1 MNGKYSELP
10 YTPCPPR
17 GMASPSVH
25 TPPEGTFIITDE
37 PALTRHDHSEPTVHI
52 GVRSRHVAQSTGFDK
67 CAMTHIQHRNVAQNG
82 FTASE
87 ILPPGL
93 FPSLLP
99 SSNPHLPP
107 APALRPPPLPLLS
120 PPSSANPAHKEL
132 RGRRSAETPRD
143 ARRGEKR

>member
-87 ILPPGL
+87 ILHARLVIPASLTRGDPRCFCSL
-93 FPSLLP
+93 QSFAFPRMPCRRNGTLCSLLR
-99 SSNPHLPP
+99 L
-107 APALRPPPLPLLS
+107 AFF
-120 PPSSANPAHKEL
+120 
-132 RGRRSAETPRD
+132 T
-143 ARRGEKR
+143 